1 LPLGTL
7 ASHVDSVSYT
17 RSEGRYSPKDAY
29 AGGMLTCPLRELDTD
44 IAITTAITICCEKMS
59 DYGYYADGMSDVPC
73 MRRHLLMTTDYS
85 LTFRYQSGINQTS
98 WRWV

>member
-1 LPLGTL
+1 LPLRTL
-7 ASHVDSVSYT
+7 ASHVDFVSYT

-29 AGGMLTCPLRELDTD
+29 AGGMLKYPLRELDTD

-59 DYGYYADGMSDVPC
+59 GYGYYADGMSDVPC
-73 MRRHLLMTTDYS
+73 MRRHLLMITDYS
-85 LTFRYQSGINQTS
+85 LTLRYQFGINQTS